1 MIALENDLL
10 SNSLDTHTHK
20 TFEMDIFDWFEV
32 DNNKDNITISFI
44 DIITTFD
51 TILPFDMFVH
61 VIFRMK

>member
-1 MIALENDLL
+1 
-10 SNSLDTHTHK
+10 
-20 TFEMDIFDWFEV
+20 MDIFDWFEV